1 MHLNPPVIFIPGDWI
16 GDTMAEALA
25 GQGYEIVRG
34 PAAQEVPP
42 RVDAMA
48 LLPLLQRAN
57 ILVATPGL
65 RVDRALLQALPRLR
79 AVVAPA
85 IGVENI
91 DVAAATELGI
101 LVAHGATPENYLGM
115 AEATVMLIAALA
127 MQLPYKQRLLAE
139 NAPRPRELLSRSVR
153 GSTIGLVGMGR
164 IARGVVERLR
174 GWEAQLLYFDP
185 YVPQE
190 QAPPGATRVTLDALL
205 RRADFVSLH
214 VTLTAET
221 QGLIGAR
228 ELGLMKPTAY
238 LVNTSRGAAIDEAAL
253 VRALQERRIAGAALD
268 TFAHEPLP
276 ADSPLRAF
284 VGSDNV
290 ILTPHIIGQG
300 HEVMASLRQAIAEN
314 VRRILRGAPAL
325 YTKNP
330 EVLARWQ
337 ERIARLA

>member
-1 MHLNPPVIFIPGDWI
+1 MNLNLPVIFIPGDWI

-34 PAAQEVPP
+34 PAAHEVPP

-153 GSTIGLVGMGR
+153 GSTVGLVGMGR

-185 YVPQE
+185 Y
-190 QAPPGATRVTLDALL
+190 
-205 RRADFVSLH
+205 
-214 VTLTAET
+214 
-221 QGLIGAR
+221 
-228 ELGLMKPTAY
+228 
-238 LVNTSRGAAIDEAAL
+238 
-253 VRALQERRIAGAALD
+253 
-268 TFAHEPLP
+268 
-276 ADSPLRAF
+276 
-284 VGSDNV
+284 
-290 ILTPHIIGQG
+290 
-300 HEVMASLRQAIAEN
+300 
-314 VRRILRGAPAL
+314 
-325 YTKNP
+325 
-330 EVLARWQ
+330 
-337 ERIARLA
+337 

>member
-1 MHLNPPVIFIPGDWI
+1 MNPPVIFIPADWI

-34 PAAQEVPP
+34 PAAAEVPS
-42 RVDAMA
+42 RADAAA
-48 LLPLLQRAN
+48 LLPLLQRAD
-57 ILVATPGL
+57 IIVATMDL
-65 RVDRALLQALPRLR
+65 RVDRPLLQALARLR
-79 AVVAPA
+79 AVAAPA

-91 DVAAATELGI
+91 DVSAATELGI
-101 LVAHGATPENYLGM
+101 LVAHGATPENFLGM

-127 MQLPYKQRLLAE
+127 MQLPFKQRLLAE
-139 NAPRPRELLSRSVR
+139 NAPRPRELFSRSVR

-190 QAPPGATRVTLDALL
+190 QAPAGATRVTLDELL
-205 RRADFVSLH
+205 QRADFVSLH

-221 QGLIGAR
+221 QGLIGER
-228 ELGLMKPTAY
+228 ELRRMKPTAY

-253 VRALQERRIAGAALD
+253 CRALQERRIAGAALD
-268 TFAHEPLP
+268 TFVHEPLP
-276 ADSPLRAF
+276 PDSPLRAF

-300 HEVMASLRQAIAEN
+300 REAMESLRTAIAEN
-314 VRRILRGAPAL
+314 VRRILRAEPAL

-330 EVLARWQ
+330 EVLARWR
-337 ERIARLA
+337 ERIARMA